1 VKNIGPYQEYK
12 LGLEKYANWF
22 EPAITVRD
30 GKLTVPSAPG
40 AGIKDMQALLKEAV
54 EA

>member
-40 AGIKDMQALLKEAV
+40 VGIKDMQGLLKEAV